1 MTRHLMR
8 AEDLNKRFGAVVAAD
23 AVTVDVVEGVTIGII
38 GANGAGKTT
47 FVNMV
52 TGHLKPD
59 SGRILLRGQD
69 ITALSPRAITRLG
82 ISRSFQVAQLFPN
95 LPVIDNVAVA
105 LASAESATPSFA
117 EPLRLPERME
127 RSRAILSRFGLA
139 RAAARPP
146 GELPQ
151 GQRKLL
157 DIALATIGRSDML
170 LLDEPTSGI
179 SAEEKYPLMDLVMGA
194 TGESEATVLF
204 IEHDMEIVERYAGRV
219 IAFYEGRVIADGV
232 PEAVL
237 ADASVRRYVVGA
249 EMHRRPAAGRP

>member
-1 MTRHLMR
+1 MTLLR

-23 AVTVDVVEGVTIGII
+23 SVSIDVSEGVTIGII

-59 SGRILLRGQD
+59 TGRILYRGDD
-69 ITALSPRAITRLG
+69 ITALTPRQITRLG
-82 ISRSFQVAQLFPN
+82 ICRSFQVAQLFPN
-95 LPVIDNVAVA
+95 LCALDNVAVA
-105 LASAESATPSFA
+105 LASAEARAPSLA
-117 EPLRLPERME
+117 GPLRTPARM
-127 RSRAILSRFGLA
+127 RRAGEVLA
-139 RAAARPP
+139 RVGLDQSAGRLP

-157 DIALATIGRSDML
+157 DIALAMVGRSSLL

-179 SAEEKYPLMDLVMGA
+179 SAEEKYPLMDLVMDA
-194 TGESEATVLF
+194 TRESGATVLF

-219 IAFYEGRVIADGV
+219 IAFYEGRVLADGV
-232 PEAVL
+232 PHAVL
-237 ADASVRRYVVGA
+237 ADPHVRRYVVGA
-249 EMHRRPAAGRP
+249 EIHRRPAARP